1 MITSIFKEHKGFG
14 KQIFLLAKN
23 ELIKTYKGAVIGPG
37 WAVVKPAFT
46 VFVYWF
52 AFSVGIKTMKT
63 MHVNLGSH
71 DPFSI
76 DFFTFMFIG
85 IIPWFFIQDSIIQG
99 AKTLRTNRQF
109 ITKVKFPVST
119 ILTYT
124 ALSRLYVHLMLMVL
138 MYTYVFF
145 AIGPSWYNLQ
155 FFFYCPLMFIFL
167 LAL

>member
-1 MITSIFKEHKGFG
+1 M
-14 KQIFLLAKN
+14 
-23 ELIKTYKGAVIGPG
+23 
-37 WAVVKPAFT
+37 KPAFT

-99 AKTLRTNRQF
+99 AKTLRTNRQRA
-109 ITKVKFPVST
+109 P
-119 ILTYT
+119 
-124 ALSRLYVHLMLMVL
+124 ALRRHDYACGDRKRKS
-138 MYTYVFF
+138 
-145 AIGPSWYNLQ
+145 
-155 FFFYCPLMFIFL
+155 
-167 LAL
+167 ALIRALRF